1 MSSYILSLWLA
12 ASVLGVSPPK
22 IYMEAGQTQILDI
35 PSDSSLELNPKKVLE
50 IEAAGKGRVRLM
62 AMRSGITLLKA
73 SSPSGEKNWIIEVLS
88 RDQQNDWLLRSEWQS
103 FFCAKAGI
111 RCDTENTIIAG
122 EVDDLPWFYEA
133 KQLCKKKMP
142 CTWQVILSPLART
155 KARINLA
162 PQLGQMDYKLSSD
175 GQIQISSYCDDSDK
189 KQLEKVISNL
199 SESYHLSPQINCLLR
214 SPDLWI
220 LDVLVTAE
228 REGSGDISNPLQ
240 WERIEIPS
248 TKPLH
253 AFIAELSQKSKI
265 HIVAQPELSLSLG
278 GTAVLKDGQ
287 EIQTHA
293 IQKDTEEILW
303 KSSGFRLEIKLLE
316 IKEGLARIQ
325 LKMNLSQPQAGLRT
339 IDASEFASEV
349 WIPQQKLQRIGR
361 MQASLK
367 GESESRIPWLS
378 AIPVLGALF
387 RWDSLAEN
395 KSQLDIFL
403 RIRQGAPSSNSDDR
417 VDSPETESEIQF
429 PLVP

>member
-1 MSSYILSLWLA
+1 
-12 ASVLGVSPPK
+12 
-22 IYMEAGQTQILDI
+22 
-35 PSDSSLELNPKKVLE
+35 
-50 IEAAGKGRVRLM
+50 
-62 AMRSGITLLKA
+62 
-73 SSPSGEKNWIIEVLS
+73 
-88 RDQQNDWLLRSEWQS
+88 
-103 FFCAKAGI
+103 
-111 RCDTENTIIAG
+111 
-122 EVDDLPWFYEA
+122 
-133 KQLCKKKMP
+133 MP